1 MKNTRFYICE
11 TCGNVI
17 GFIDGN
23 PERLSCCG
31 KPMQLL
37 VANAVDASKEKHLP
51 YLIDEGD
58 EVIVKIGEVEHPMEE
73 EHYISWVAQVS
84 ENETTRIR
92 LHPGEKPEVKFK
104 KAKNAK
110 NATIY
115 AYCNKH
121 GLWGLE
127 IK

>member
-58 EVIVKIGEVEHPMEE
+58 EVIVKIGEVEHPMEK

-104 KAKNAK
+104 KTK

>member
-37 VANAVDASKEKHLP
+37 VPNAVDASKEKHLP

-92 LHPGEKPEVKFK
+92 LHPGEKPEVKLK
-104 KAKNAK
+104 KAK

>member
-37 VANAVDASKEKHLP
+37 VANAVDKLAK
-51 YLIDEGD
+51 
-58 EVIVKIGEVEHPMEE
+58 
-73 EHYISWVAQVS
+73 
-84 ENETTRIR
+84 TR
-92 LHPGEKPEVKFK
+92 LQE
-104 KAKNAK
+104 
-110 NATIY
+110 
-115 AYCNKH
+115 
-121 GLWGLE
+121 
-127 IK
+127 

>member
-58 EVIVKIGEVEHPMEE
+58 EVIVKIGAVEHPMEK

-104 KAKNAK
+104 KAKNA
-110 NATIY
+110 TIY